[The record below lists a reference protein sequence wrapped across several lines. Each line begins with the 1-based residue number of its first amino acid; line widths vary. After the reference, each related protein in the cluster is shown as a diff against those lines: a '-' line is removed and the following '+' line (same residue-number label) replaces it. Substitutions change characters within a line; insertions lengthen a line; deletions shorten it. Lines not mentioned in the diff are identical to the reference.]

1 MQIAYPQTE
10 KTADKVAGEFMP
22 LLEVRNICIS
32 FGGLVAADHV
42 SFSLEAG
49 EIRGLIGPN
58 GAGKSTVLNLISG
71 IYMCDS
77 GSVFINGK
85 DATRLPAYTRARMGL
100 ARTFQTPRFLGRS
113 GVRDNMLLGTDLA
126 DQMGYRNS
134 FLGKKGYDFSEEIS
148 KYLEIANL
156 EFDWDAEITALPYG
170 QQKRLEIVRALLSH
184 PKIILID
191 EPAAGLNEK
200 ELEYSVRL
208 IRHAADK
215 GVGIVL
221 IEHKMDMIM
230 NVCDKIV
237 VLNFGKVIAD
247 GSPGEVSSNQ
257 QVIEA
262 YLGRKSYA

>member
-1 MQIAYPQTE
+1 
-10 KTADKVAGEFMP
+10 MP
-22 LLEVRNICIS
+22 LLEVKDMCIS

-42 SFSLEAG
+42 SFSLEPG
-49 EIRGLIGPN
+49 HIRGLIGPN

-71 IYMCDS
+71 IYMCDA
-77 GSVFINGK
+77 GQVFINGQ
-85 DATRLPAYTRARMGL
+85 DVTRLPPYTRARMGL

-113 GVRDNMLLGTDLA
+113 SVRDNMLLGTDLA
-126 DQMGYRNS
+126 DQMGYWNS
-134 FLGKKGYDFSEEIS
+134 FLNKKGCDFLEEVK

-156 EFDWDAEITALPYG
+156 EFDWNADITALPYG

-184 PKIILID
+184 PKIMLID

-200 ELEYSVRL
+200 ELEFSVRL
-208 IRHAADK
+208 IRYAAEK

-230 NVCDKIV
+230 NVCDRIV

-247 GSPGEVSSNQ
+247 GSPQEISSNE